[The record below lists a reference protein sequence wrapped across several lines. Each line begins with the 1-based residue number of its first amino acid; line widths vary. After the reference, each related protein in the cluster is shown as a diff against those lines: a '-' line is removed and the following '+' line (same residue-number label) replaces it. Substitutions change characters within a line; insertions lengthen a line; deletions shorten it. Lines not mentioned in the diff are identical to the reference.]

1 MQEVLFYFEEDKLVN
16 KAFSRKTRKVV
27 FFKTYIKISLPKE
40 FLIKKL

>member
-1 MQEVLFYFEEDKLVN
+1 MQEVLFYFEEDFVN

-40 FLIKKL
+40 VLIKKL